1 MVALALVALPLV
13 LVDFLVAYIWLT
25 GLELGVSPFLIPFL
39 YPCLYRYAF
48 PLPTREP
55 ALEKH
60 RAPYEKKPST
70 TVWRMPGR
78 CTGGSFC
85 FFVFS
90 CLSIFLWS
98 FTEKGRRESSIK
110 QIEFHRKKKKKK
122 LDKTGNKFWKNQIS
136 PKTKEKEHFQLSKN
150 NKI

>member
-60 RAPYEKKPST
+60 RALQCGACRAGAR
-70 TVWRMPGR
+70 VAL
-78 CTGGSFC
+78 
-85 FFVFS
+85 FVF
-90 CLSIFLWS
+90 LFFLVFLYFCEVS
-98 FTEKGRRESSIK
+98 PRRGEGK
-110 QIEFHRKKKKKK
+110 V
-122 LDKTGNKFWKNQIS
+122 L
-136 PKTKEKEHFQLSKN
+136 
-150 NKI
+150 